1 MQTYSTDTLFIEPER
16 ETSDRMPTLVELAK
30 MDTLCVCKS
39 QSKSRNKSYI
49 IGESKAMDMKL
60 KNAQTTGNRVVA
72 NVYAR
77 KCYNADI
84 CADIINVVMKRNNIS
99 NDGLTST
106 NEYRHTFDVLDSAA
120 VYIDTVASMTEH
132 MTRKD
137 FFAKLVEN
145 LTKEGETPNRTNT
158 SYCETDHAR
167 PLQLTNGENVE
178 GEDGSDLVG
187 IRPLYESAASTSTM
201 QSNTRATAQL
211 IGDWLNLSIELTGN
225 KNKDRVHFHDT
236 RLNTMHAAFM
246 QMHPFARCVPADL
259 VPCIKTFIN
268 QHNGNGVV
276 WKDSTKV
283 KDVEGKQVTY
293 NNVGCGVRLRMRD
306 M

>member
-137 FFAKLVEN
+137 FFCQTGREPN
-145 LTKEGETPNRTNT
+145 EGGRNPK
-158 SYCETDHAR
+158 SY
-167 PLQLTNGENVE
+167 
-178 GEDGSDLVG
+178 
-187 IRPLYESAASTSTM
+187 
-201 QSNTRATAQL
+201 
-211 IGDWLNLSIELTGN
+211 
-225 KNKDRVHFHDT
+225 
-236 RLNTMHAAFM
+236 
-246 QMHPFARCVPADL
+246 
-259 VPCIKTFIN
+259 
-268 QHNGNGVV
+268 QH
-276 WKDSTKV
+276 
-283 KDVEGKQVTY
+283 
-293 NNVGCGVRLRMRD
+293 LLL
-306 M
+306 